1 MAYSAQG
8 RVVSSAGSYTIPIIK
23 GDNMRAILTVEV
35 ETEGKWLVVNKRE
48 LREGMSENEQASIIK
63 EIATLKMQ
71 WETSD
76 VFGACPLR
84 INVVV

>member
-1 MAYSAQG
+1 
-8 RVVSSAGSYTIPIIK
+8 
-23 GDNMRAILTVEV
+23 MRAILTVEV

-48 LREGMSENEQASIIK
+48 LKEGMTEKEQASIVE

-76 VFGACPLR
+76 VFGASPLR